1 MLRRIADRLQAVFY
15 KPWRDKLNC
24 LEVAIDFSI
33 ANNILGDYLE
43 FGVYRGQSFAH
54 AYRFHRRRF
63 DRYRVAN
70 ASKAQHPFQRQQV
83 RFFAFDSFQGLPA
96 TSDSEVPIH
105 WTGQSAMACSKAQF
119 LRNIRRKGVD
129 DLNDVVAVEGFYE
142 DSLRDELARKHR
154 MAKAAVVH
162 IDCDLYAS
170 TVAVLDFITP
180 FVIDGTVIVFD
191 DFFYY
196 RGHPK
201 KGERGAFNRWLSIHP
216 QFSSTELYKAP
227 PAACFI
233 ISQSV

>member
-1 MLRRIADRLQAVFY
+1 
-15 KPWRDKLNC
+15 
-24 LEVAIDFSI
+24 
-33 ANNILGDYLE
+33 
-43 FGVYRGQSFAH
+43 
-54 AYRFHRRRF
+54 
-63 DRYRVAN
+63 
-70 ASKAQHPFQRQQV
+70 
-83 RFFAFDSFQGLPA
+83 
-96 TSDSEVPIH
+96 
-105 WTGQSAMACSKAQF
+105 MACSKAQF

-216 QFSSTELYKAP
+216 P
-227 PAACFI
+227 I
-233 ISQSV
+233 